1 MIRALLSLLL
11 LTGPAWAT
19 SITIGELEYLSTSQ
33 GISGYKVI
41 FNTVGVTAQPLTFAN
56 ATLFVGGRHES
67 IGPISTSTLPILFEG
82 GAGLG
87 LPACPCT
94 SLRLKLLFPGSGPI
108 TFMLA
113 NGQQFTTSRM
123 NVTLL
128 LPTSGMFL
136 MPGANAPIVLT
147 AVPEPE
153 TWALM
158 STGLMA
164 IWPYFRRR
172 IRRKTH
178 VSKVRSDA
186 CRTCKPSSRCSAVV

>member
-19 SITIGELEYLSTSQ
+19 SITIGELQYLSTNSQ
-33 GISGYKVI
+33 GVSSYKVS
-41 FNTVGVTAQPLTFAN
+41 FMTGGVTAQPLTFAN
-56 ATLFVGGRHES
+56 ATLSVGAGHENT
-67 IGPISTSTLPILFEG
+67 GPISTVTNGIPTAIGFTG

-94 SLRLKLLFPGSGPI
+94 SLRLQLLFPGSAPI

-113 NGQQFTTSRM
+113 NGQDFTTTRV

-136 MPGANAPIVLT
+136 MPGASAPIVLT
-147 AVPEPE
+147 PVPEPE
-153 TWALM
+153 TWALVT
-158 STGLMA
+158 TGLVA
-164 IWPYFRRR
+164 IWPYFRGRT
-172 IRRKTH
+172 RKKLAA
-178 VSKVRSDA
+178 VPV
-186 CRTCKPSSRCSAVV
+186 TCSR